1 MTIKAPNNDNKMEI
15 VTDTNILHFYI
26 KPLHLA
32 T

>member
-15 VTDTNILHFYI
+15 VTDANILHFYI
-26 KPLHLA
+26 KPLDLA